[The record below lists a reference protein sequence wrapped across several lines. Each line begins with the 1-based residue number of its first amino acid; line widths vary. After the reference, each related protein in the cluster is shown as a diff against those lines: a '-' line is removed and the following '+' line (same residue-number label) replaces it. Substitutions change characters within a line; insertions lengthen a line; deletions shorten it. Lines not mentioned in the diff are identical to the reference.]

1 MHTCIVG
8 VDIAKK
14 TFDVALP
21 LDGPGKYRTKAKL
34 SNDPLGFE
42 AFFDW
47 LRRHAPGAAICME
60 ATGIYHEALALAL
73 VQEGFVVY
81 VINPAQIAAYARS
94 ELSRTKSDR
103 TDAKLIARFGVAQT
117 QLTRSLQP
125 WVPPTPAQRRLR
137 ALVHRLNDLEG
148 MRQMEANRL
157 DVSEATVVPSIE
169 QVIAALDAQILAVRK
184 EIDDHIDSD
193 PDLRRDRDL
202 MISIPGIGQTTAAYL
217 LGCLGDLRRFAQPGK
232 LDAFVGLNPS
242 IRESGQWK
250 GKTTLSRLGN
260 ALLRAKL
267 YMPAMVAVRYCARM
281 QAFYERLTARGKPRK
296 LALAAAMRKLLH
308 IAWGVVRSG
317 RPFDPELMLAT

>member
-1 MHTCIVG
+1 MQTPVVG

-14 TFDVALP
+14 TFDAALP

-34 SNDPLGFE
+34 ANDPAGFRV
-42 AFFDW
+42 FFDW
-47 LRRHAPGAAICME
+47 LHKHAPDAAICME
-60 ATGIYHEALALAL
+60 ATGIYHEALAIAL
-73 VQEGFVVY
+73 VREGFVVY
-81 VINPAQIAAYARS
+81 VVNPSQIAAYAKS

-157 DVSEATVVPSIE
+157 DVSDATVVPSIE
-169 QVIAALDAQILAVRK
+169 QVIATLEAQIQAVRK
-184 EIDDHIDSD
+184 EISDHVDSD
-193 PDLRRDRDL
+193 PDLRRDREL
-202 MISIPGIGQTTAAYL
+202 LVSIPGIGDTTAAYL
-217 LGCLGDLRRFAQPGK
+217 LGCLGDMRRFAEPGK

-242 IRESGQWK
+242 IRESGHWK
-250 GKTTLSRLGN
+250 GKTMLSRLGS
-260 ALLRAKL
+260 AVLRAKL
-267 YMPAMVAVRYCARM
+267 FMPAMVAVKHCARLR
-281 QAFYERLTARGKPRK
+281 AFYERLTARGKPRK
-296 LALAAAMRKLLH
+296 LAIAAAMRKLLH

-317 RPFDPELMLAT
+317 RPFDPNLAIAG